1 METRAHYVLIGLFTV
16 AVFAA
21 AMWFVLWLAKA
32 GPGEKTDVYDIVF
45 REAVT
50 GLSLG
55 SRVLYSGLHVG
66 TVERIRIDL
75 DDPRQVIARIRVDAA
90 TPIKQDT
97 RAELILANITGASEI
112 QLSGGSADSPPLAR
126 DDGVPRIIAEPS
138 RIARLAGSLARLFEE
153 LSALFE
159 SSNRLLSEENTA
171 HLSRSLENLSAF
183 SDVLAAQG
191 EEMQQGLHSLSRA
204 SRQAERLL
212 RRVNGLLDNQG
223 EALLTN
229 SIEATASLQR
239 TAGSLERLLHENEA
253 ALAGGMQGLH
263 DLGPALEELRRTM
276 STLREVAH
284 RFDEDPGGY
293 LFSREPLR
301 EFEP

>member
-16 AVFAA
+16 AVFAG
-21 AMWFVLWLAKA
+21 AMWFVLWLVKT
-32 GPGEKTDVYDIVF
+32 GPAEDGRVYDIVF

-50 GLSLG
+50 GLAIG
-55 SRVLYSGLHVG
+55 SRVLYSGIHVG
-66 TVERIRIDL
+66 TVERIQIDP
-75 DDPRQVIARIRVDAA
+75 DDPRHVITRIRVDAT
-90 TPIKQDT
+90 TPVRQDT

-112 QLSGGSADSPPLAR
+112 QLIGGSADSPPLER

-138 RIARLAGSLARLFEE
+138 RFARLTGSLARLFED
-153 LSALFE
+153 LSTLFQ

-171 HLSRSLENLSAF
+171 HLTQSLENLSAF

-191 EEMQQGLHSLSRA
+191 EELRQGMHSLSRA
-204 SRQAERLL
+204 SQEAERLL
-212 RRVNGLLDNQG
+212 RRVNGLLDSQG

-239 TAGSLERLLHENEA
+239 TAGSLERLLRENEA

-263 DLGPALEELRRTM
+263 DFGPALEELRRTM
-276 STLREVAH
+276 ATLREAVR
-284 RFDEDPGGY
+284 RFDQDPGGY
-293 LFSREPLR
+293 LFNREPVR